1 MYFPLPL
8 AKPSACLVAYE
19 IIRTTAIRDMI
30 MVEGTAK
37 PVRIGC
43 AAGFW
48 GDTNSAA
55 FQLVRQGDIDYLVF
69 DYLAEVTLSIMAG
82 SRMKDPDAGYAH
94 DFVTQ
99 VMAPLAREIKDKNI
113 KVVSNAGGVNPRAC
127 RAALQKVFAEA
138 GVEMNIALVEGDDLN
153 GRREQFSD
161 CKELDSGA
169 ALPPMT
175 VTMNAYLGALPIQ
188 AALDAGAD
196 LVLTG
201 RIADSALVLG
211 PLMHQFKW
219 ADDDYHKLAQ
229 GSLAG
234 HVIECGAQCTGGNFT
249 DWREV
254 PDFHNMGFPIAEC
267 HDNGTFVIT
276 KPPGTGGLVTPA
288 TVGEQV
294 LYEIGDPRA
303 YILPDVVCDFTG
315 VTLEQD
321 GEHRVRVSGARGLPP
336 TDTYKVS
343 ATYPDGQK
351 ITASFLMGGR
361 EAPAKGR
368 AVAAA
373 ILKKTDG
380 LLGQLGLPAMRDTS
394 VEILGSETTYGA
406 QARREDSREV
416 VVKIAALHDDR
427 KALGLFA
434 REIAQA
440 ATGMAPGLSGLV
452 GGRPKPMPRIRL
464 FSTLVPKVEV
474 TATVDL
480 DGSPT
485 EVGVPVGTPLDPA
498 SLPDTNGTDTD
509 TGDTTV
515 PLVKLAWAR
524 SGDKGDHA
532 NIGVMARKA
541 EYLPY
546 LRAALTD
553 ATVAEYMQHVL
564 DPDRGSVS
572 HWELPG
578 FNAFNFLLRHALGG
592 GGIAS
597 LRIDPQGKAF
607 AQQLLDMPI
616 PVSAEIAESVQ

>member
-1 MYFPLPL
+1 M
-8 AKPSACLVAYE
+8 A
-19 IIRTTAIRDMI
+19 
-30 MVEGTAK
+30 EGMAH

-55 FQLVRQGDIDYLVF
+55 FQLVRQGEIDYLVF

-82 SRMKDPDAGYAH
+82 ARMKDPSAGYAH

-99 VMAPLAREIKDKNI
+99 VMAPLAREIKEKNI
-113 KVVSNAGGVNPRAC
+113 KVISNAGGVNPRAC
-127 RAALQKVFAEA
+127 REALQKVFAEA

-153 GRREQFSD
+153 GRRDQFSD
-161 CKELDSGA
+161 CKELDTGA
-169 ALPPMT
+169 GLPPVT

-211 PLMHQFKW
+211 PLMHEFKW
-219 ADDDYHKLAQ
+219 ADDDYDKLAQ

-267 HDNGTFVIT
+267 HQDGTFVIT

-315 VTLEQD
+315 VTLAQD

-343 ATYPDGQK
+343 ATYPDGQR

-368 AVAAA
+368 VVAAA

-380 LLGQLGLPAMRDTS
+380 LLKQLGMAPMRDTS

-464 FSTLVPKVEV
+464 FSTLVPKVDV

-480 DGSPT
+480 DGTPT
-485 EVGVPVGTPLDPA
+485 EVGVPVGTPLDVA
-498 SLPDTNGTDTD
+498 GLPDTNGSDTA
-509 TGDTTV
+509 TGETSV

-532 NIGVMARKA
+532 NIGVMARKP

-553 ATVAEYMQHVL
+553 AAVADYMKHVL
-564 DPDRGSVS
+564 DPERGSVS

-607 AQQLLDMPI
+607 AQQLLDFPV
-616 PVSAEIAESVQ
+616 PVSADILETLQ

>member
-1 MYFPLPL
+1 M
-8 AKPSACLVAYE
+8 S
-19 IIRTTAIRDMI
+19 D
-30 MVEGTAK
+30 

-43 AAGFW
+43 AAAFW

-55 FQLVRQGDIDYLVF
+55 FQLVRKGDIDYLVF

-82 SRMKDPDAGYAH
+82 ARMKDPSAGYAH
-94 DFVTQ
+94 DFVHQ
-99 VMAPLAREIKDKNI
+99 VMAPLAKEIKDKNI
-113 KVVSNAGGVNPRAC
+113 KVISNAGGVNPRAC
-127 RAALQKVFAEA
+127 REALRAVFAEA
-138 GVEMNIALVEGDDLN
+138 GVDLKIALVEGDDLN
-153 GRREQFSD
+153 GRRDQFAA

-169 ALPPMT
+169 SLPPMT
-175 VTMNAYLGALPIQ
+175 LTMNAYLGALPIQ

-201 RIADSALVLG
+201 RVADSSLVLG
-211 PLMHQFKW
+211 PLMHEFQW
-219 ADDDYHKLAQ
+219 ADDDYDKLAQ

-254 PDFHNMGFPIAEC
+254 PDFHDMGFPIAEC
-267 HDNGTFVIT
+267 HADGQFVVT
-276 KPPGTGGLVTPA
+276 KPADTGGLVTPA

-303 YILPDVVCDFTG
+303 YILPDVVCDFTA

-321 GEHRVRVSGARGLPP
+321 GENRVRVSGARGRPP

-343 ATYPDGQK
+343 ATWPDGQR
-351 ITASFLMGGR
+351 ITVSFLMAGID
-361 EAPAKGR
+361 APTKGR
-368 AVAAA
+368 VVADA
-373 ILKKTDG
+373 ILKKTG
-380 LLGQLGLPAMRDTS
+380 AQFQALGLAPFRDTS
-394 VEILGSETTYGA
+394 VEILGSEATYGA
-406 QARREDSREV
+406 HARRDDTREV

-452 GGRPKPMPRIRL
+452 GGRPKPVPRIRL
-464 FSTLVPKVEV
+464 FSTLVPKVDV

-480 DGSPT
+480 DGEPV
-485 EVGVPVGTPLDPA
+485 EVGVPVGEPLDPA
-498 SLPDTNGTDTD
+498 SLAFSQGTDTAV
-509 TGDTTV
+509 GEVSV

-532 NIGVMARKA
+532 NIGVMARKP

-553 ATVAEYMQHVL
+553 GAVADYMQHVL
-564 DPDRGSVS
+564 DPEHGTVS

-578 FNAFNFLLRHALGG
+578 FHAFNFLLRHALGG

-616 PVSAEIAESVQ
+616 PVSEQIAQEVGKAAPTAKARNG